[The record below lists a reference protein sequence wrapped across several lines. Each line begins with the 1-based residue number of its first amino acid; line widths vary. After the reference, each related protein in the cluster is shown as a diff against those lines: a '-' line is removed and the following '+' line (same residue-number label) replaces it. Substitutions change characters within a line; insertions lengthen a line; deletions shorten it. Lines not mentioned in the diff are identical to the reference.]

1 MRSESTHD
9 MTLSILTH
17 PIATFAGG
25 LLVALASVFLF
36 LSCSAAP
43 NRSAEDLA
51 AYRKA
56 MEKVAPS
63 GLAPGGPGEKAALE
77 RFKSFLQGIGDTS
90 YVHENALKVYAA
102 DAYLDDTL
110 AIHHGG
116 EEIESYFVKTSE
128 TMTSYQVT
136 IEDTARSGEDFYIRW
151 TMVFAAPALSGGKP
165 VHSVG
170 ISQVR
175 FNREGKVAFHRDFW
189 DSGQNFYAHLPAVG
203 GAVGFVKK
211 RLQEN

>member
-1 MRSESTHD
+1 
-9 MTLSILTH
+9 MTVSILGH
-17 PIATFAGG
+17 PITTFLAG
-25 LLVALASVFLF
+25 LVVALASVFLF
-36 LSCSAAP
+36 LGCSTAP
-43 NRSAEDLA
+43 NQTSEAVS

-56 MEKVAPS
+56 LDKAAPGVLQAGSPGEKVAL
-63 GLAPGGPGEKAALE
+63 G
-77 RFKSFLQGIGDTS
+77 RFKTFLMSISDTN
-90 YVHENALKVYAA
+90 YVRENTLKTYAA

-110 AIHHGG
+110 AIHHGAA
-116 EEIESYFVKTSE
+116 EIEAYFVKTSE

-136 IEDTARSGEDFYIRW
+136 IDDTARSGDDYYIRW

-165 VHSVG
+165 IHSVG

-211 RLQEN
+211 RLQSN